1 MANLKPSYIAT
12 EKVIAA
18 ASEFLG
24 EELSSMRVMLDGVGY
39 EFPMK
44 TQFLLSDGW
53 TPEERLKE
61 ELDPF
66 PAYSEDVQIKMVK
79 SKGEEQQE
87 IGLSLLN
94 NLLEKME
101 VSS

>member
-1 MANLKPSYIAT
+1 
-12 EKVIAA
+12 
-18 ASEFLG
+18 
-24 EELSSMRVMLDGVGY
+24 
-39 EFPMK
+39 MK

-94 NLLEKME
+94 NLLEE
-101 VSS
+101 VLLGDTDVVFKQKTEKLE

>member
-1 MANLKPSYIAT
+1 
-12 EKVIAA
+12 
-18 ASEFLG
+18 
-24 EELSSMRVMLDGVGY
+24 
-39 EFPMK
+39 MK

-94 NLLEKME
+94 NLLEE
-101 VSS
+101 VPLGDTDVVFKQKTEKLE

>member
-1 MANLKPSYIAT
+1 
-12 EKVIAA
+12 
-18 ASEFLG
+18 
-24 EELSSMRVMLDGVGY
+24 
-39 EFPMK
+39 MK

-61 ELDPF
+61 ELDRF

-94 NLLEKME
+94 NLLEE
-101 VSS
+101 VPLGDTDLVFKQKKEKLE